1 MLYKN
6 TFTYKL
12 DTLCQDIRLYLNNQK
27 SDLSLTENDFM
38 LIQYT
43 YNLYKDTLK
52 HYYIGFKFLNKT
64 NREYKKYY
72 EKTILPLFKDY
83 YSIKEM
89 TLL

>member
-12 DTLCQDIRLYLNNQK
+12 DRLCQDIRLYLNNQN
-27 SDLSLTENDFM
+27 SGLSLTENDFI

-43 YNLYKDTLK
+43 YNLYIDTLK

-64 NREYKKYY
+64 NREYKRYY
-72 EKTILPLFKDY
+72 KKTILPLFKEY
-83 YSIKEM
+83 YSIKEL
-89 TLL
+89 TLI